1 MTPSTRAEKI
11 DEQAEGL
18 IKEFFEHYERGKN
31 SDGDSSLDQRV
42 VFEGWTI
49 QKIAGLQVLIMELHD
64 EIKSLHN

>member
-18 IKEFFEHYERGKN
+18 IKEFFEHYERIKN
-31 SDGDSSLDQRV
+31 SEGEPTLDQRV

-64 EIKSLHN
+64 EIKRLHN